1 MRRLFE
7 DAIFGEE
14 WNEEK
19 RKPGYS
25 KWMDDKIVDALYN
38 SKQILEKYR
47 KLQAVA
53 MNDEELAA
61 FKNKVANF
69 CDITK
74 NWSKK
79 LQKTTNTWLQGTVTE
94 MMLRSGHL
102 IYFNEKVKVSYQGKK
117 MEGGYGTIQKCFIE
131 NEPAIPKHWA
141 FAAKT
146 QKGDT
151 AAARAIR
158 FNAEAMALRSAHE
171 GCIKWIAVHPSKNEG
186 YTLWWNGG
194 TLREMLR
201 DEALYNRESIH
212 LTLQA
217 AILIDSRDDYQK
229 KLETALRVEVFRK
242 KRHELAWTFLNT
254 MNNVHH
260 CHTLHND
267 MSPDNVLLHFPP
279 NSPDKVYIGICDW
292 AMAGNFNDLKESLY
306 IHESQEVKARMMR
319 NK

>member
-1 MRRLFE
+1 MFPHVGKEAFLCRMKRLFE
-7 DAIFGEE
+7 DAISGPE
-14 WNEEK
+14 WDEDK

-25 KWMDDKIVDALYN
+25 KWMEDKIVDAMHNTKPVL
-38 SKQILEKYR
+38 QKYR
-47 KLQAVA
+47 KQQDQPV
-53 MNDEELAA
+53 NEEELAA
-61 FKNKVANF
+61 FNNKVANF

-79 LQKTTNTWLQGTVTE
+79 SQKTKSTWHQGTMTE
-94 MMLRSGHL
+94 MMLRGGHL
-102 IYFNEKVKVSYQGKK
+102 IYFNNQIKVSYHGKK
-117 MEGGYGTIQKCFIE
+117 MEGGYGTIQKYFIQGD
-131 NEPAIPKHWA
+131 PAIPRHWA

-151 AAARAIR
+151 VAAQAIR

-171 GCIKWIAVHPSKNEG
+171 GCIKWIAVHPSINEG

-194 TLREMLR
+194 TIREMMR
-201 DEALYNRESIH
+201 DEALYNREDVH

-229 KLETALRVEVFRK
+229 KLETALRVQLFRK

-267 MSPDNVLLHFPP
+267 MSPDNIL
-279 NSPDKVYIGICDW
+279 
-292 AMAGNFNDLKESLY
+292 SL
-306 IHESQEVKARMMR
+306 IHI
-319 NK
+319 